1 MYLGVM
7 VRLDDLNV
15 DARFKQVYDY
25 GFKYCQLCNWK
36 MENYTDEAVELVKA
50 ACEKYG
56 ITITSLWC
64 GWEGPRI
71 WNFYEG
77 YHTLGLVPAEYRYA
91 RIKNLM
97 AGSDFAKKLGVSQ
110 IVTHA
115 GYLPE
120 DPTSSLYS
128 ELVTAL
134 RVVASYCKANGQ
146 SFLFETGQ
154 ETPVTLLRVIEDVG
168 TGNLGINL
176 DPANLILYGK
186 ANPVDALDVFGKYV
200 MDIHAKDG
208 LYPTGGKSLGKE
220 VKIGSGKVDFPRF
233 IAKLRE
239 IGYDGPL
246 TIEREISGEQQIKD
260 IMESKVY
267 LEGLI

>member
-7 VRLDDLNV
+7 VRLDDMNV

-25 GFKYCQLCNWK
+25 GFKHCQLCNWK
-36 MENYTDEAVELVKA
+36 MENHTDEAVELVKA

-91 RIKNLM
+91 RMKNLM

-120 DPTSSLYS
+120 DPTSSL
-128 ELVTAL
+128 
-134 RVVASYCKANGQ
+134 
-146 SFLFETGQ
+146 
-154 ETPVTLLRVIEDVG
+154 
-168 TGNLGINL
+168 
-176 DPANLILYGK
+176 
-186 ANPVDALDVFGKYV
+186 
-200 MDIHAKDG
+200 
-208 LYPTGGKSLGKE
+208 
-220 VKIGSGKVDFPRF
+220 
-233 IAKLRE
+233 
-239 IGYDGPL
+239 
-246 TIEREISGEQQIKD
+246 
-260 IMESKVY
+260 
-267 LEGLI
+267 